1 VELVGQ
7 VGHGPWW
14 PSACRCT
21 SSRLN
26 HTAQVEQLHDLGYS
40 DRELADVVGMVTL
53 NVLTGAFNLVT
64 GSGPA
69 RT

>member
-14 PSACRCT
+14 PSACRGT
-21 SSRLN
+21 SSRLD
-26 HTAQVEQLHDLGYS
+26 HTAQVEDLHDLGYS

-64 GSGPA
+64 GLQPA
-69 RT
+69 QT